1 MIQVPD
7 AAFIA
12 LEVSKRY
19 LEATMRNRK
28 AVFLAPTVPTVRQI
42 FQVAEQFGELRAC
55 HVIGSS
61 TVDAWEKEEWEER
74 LHEKDV
80 LVTTPQLFL
89 DILGANLIDFSLFG
103 VLVLHEC
110 QHCSGS
116 HPFAKL
122 FSDHYVKPGCQGEM
136 RVLDLS
142 RNLVKRKVKEPTEL
156 QRLIRRL
163 EKTMD
168 SQVLSFD
175 VEKRSQRI
183 DLTTSGLKKARTLQS
198 VPTDASLPDN
208 MGHPGAQGAGTS
220 QLPPD

>member
-1 MIQVPD
+1 MNGNAIIEVPED
-7 AAFIA
+7 FVEGDANAAFIA

-61 TVDAWEKEEWEER
+61 TVDAWEKEQWETH
-74 LHEKDV
+74 LHEKDL

-89 DILGANLIDFSLFG
+89 DTLGANSIDLSLFG

-122 FSDHYVKPGCQGEM
+122 FSDHYVSPGCQGEM
-136 RVLDLS
+136 RVLGLS
-142 RNLVKRKVKEPTEL
+142 RNLVKRKVKEPTER

-175 VEKRSQRI
+175 VEKM
-183 DLTTSGLKKARTLQS
+183 DLATSGLKKARTADVIESDQRETKPL
-198 VPTDASLPDN
+198 
-208 MGHPGAQGAGTS
+208 
-220 QLPPD
+220 